1 MILDERVRA
10 ELAASTRFRDLR
22 FMQTVDSTNRMVLE
36 LARAGEPEGLVVATD
51 LQTAGRGRLD
61 RTWEA
66 AAGTGLLVSV
76 LLRPVD
82 LAAGRWYLVT
92 AATALAA
99 RDACKAVAG
108 VTAEIKWP
116 NDLLVDDRKLAGILA
131 EIAGGAVVVGMGM
144 NVHSGPAGAA
154 CLDEAAGR
162 RIGRTALMVAWLKGL
177 HRLIGDWEAVTLRYR
192 SECATV
198 GREVVVEQ
206 VDGMRLLGRAEGVD
220 DQGRLLVRGSD
231 GVLNPLSVGDV
242 THLRTGPAA

>member
-1 MILDERVRA
+1 M
-10 ELAASTRFRDLR
+10 
-22 FMQTVDSTNRMVLE
+22 
-36 LARAGEPEGLVVATD
+36 VATD

-82 LAAGRWYLVT
+82 LAADRWYLVT
-92 AATALAA
+92 AAAALAA
-99 RDACKAVAG
+99 RDACKDVAG
-108 VTAEIKWP
+108 VTTEIKWP

-144 NVHSGPAGAA
+144 NVHAGPAGAA
-154 CLDEAAGR
+154 FLDEAAGR
-162 RIGRTALMVAWLKGL
+162 RIGRPRLIVAWLKGL
-177 HRLIGDWEAVTLRYR
+177 DRLIGAWDAVMVRYR

-198 GREVVVEQ
+198 GRDVVVEQ
-206 VDGMRLLGRAEGVD
+206 VDGTRRHGRAEGID
-220 DQGRLLVRGSD
+220 DQGRLLVRGPD

-242 THLRTGPAA
+242 THLRTGPSA